1 MLIKATKKLLDELKV
16 IPCEISEVPSFFSW
30 HANITTVNRR
40 KAVMLI
46 NDATRMPVLL
56 YGLKAA
62 EFKRLDTL
70 IIDAIKETILAFG
83 IDEVLVGKYITESGA
98 ITYTKTDNK
107 GVIGNMNQLVRDLS
121 FYADKL
127 TLNTYN
133 QIQFNLQYMDYPFTI
148 GKDYKTAKDLL
159 PNYFAKLESG
169 ETLAEEKTVI
179 SQTAFQFMIRLEM
192 EDFDVWRRII
202 VPANINFKKLHFILQ
217 DCFNWLSYHLY
228 DFKIFD
234 NSEQGEQIAFISDDD
249 EAIDFEK
256 ENSDTYMGITPLS
269 AFLPKYKRVLYSY
282 DYGDGWEHTC
292 ELEKVIE
299 NYSFNYPTCIDGSGD
314 APPDDV
320 GGEGGFADFLDAIND
335 KSNPDHTEMKA
346 WGKMQKFTGYD
357 IEKINKKLQH
367 SLKRKR

>member
-16 IPCEISEVPSFFSW
+16 IQCEISEVPSFFSW
-30 HANITTVNRR
+30 HANIATVNRR
-40 KAVMLI
+40 KAVILI

-70 IIDAIKETILAFG
+70 MIDAIKETMLAFG
-83 IDEVLVGKYITESGA
+83 IDEELVGKYITESGA
-98 ITYTKTDNK
+98 ITFTKTDSK
-107 GVIGNMNQLVRDLS
+107 VVIGNMNQLVSNLQ
-121 FYADKL
+121 FYANEL
-127 TLNTYN
+127 TLTAYN

-159 PNYFAKLESG
+159 PEYMAKLENGSN
-169 ETLAEEKTVI
+169 LFDEKPVI
-179 SQTAFQFMIRLEM
+179 SQWAFQFMIYLEM

-202 VPANINFKKLHFILQ
+202 VPANINFKKLHFVLQ
-217 DCFNWLSYHLY
+217 ECFNWLSYHLY

-249 EAIDFEK
+249 EAVDYEK
-256 ENSDTYMGITPLS
+256 GNSDTYMGITPLS

-299 NYSFNYPTCIDGSGD
+299 NYSFNYPICIDGSGD

-320 GGEGGFADFLDAIND
+320 GGEGGFADFLEAIND
-335 KSNPDHTEMKA
+335 KNNPDYTEMKE
-346 WGKMQKFTGYD
+346 WGKMQKFTRYD